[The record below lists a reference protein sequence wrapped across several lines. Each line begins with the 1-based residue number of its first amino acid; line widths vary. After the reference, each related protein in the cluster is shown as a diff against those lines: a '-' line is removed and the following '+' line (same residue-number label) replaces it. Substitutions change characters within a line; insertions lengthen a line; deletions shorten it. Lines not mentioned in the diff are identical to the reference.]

1 MPIPILDFKKSTSHN
16 NVNQLFF
23 LKVLTLLKKKRMGEF
38 WLNDACQ
45 DCDRVSRK
53 LHTTRATSRDVLQ
66 RWGYSFPQF
75 FTVQI
80 TLRCSY
86 LVLVLYVKKRPDHY
100 ILLLLCIFILLIF
113 KSLILKLQLKILIHL
128 LKKL

>member
-1 MPIPILDFKKSTSHN
+1 
-16 NVNQLFF
+16 
-23 LKVLTLLKKKRMGEF
+23 MGEF
-38 WLNDACQ
+38 WFNDACQ
-45 DCDRVSRK
+45 DCDRVARK

-80 TLRCSY
+80 TLILSY